1 MQEEMS
7 EFRLEQ
13 NVLFKDKP
21 LEGER
26 AAMWAGCAP
35 GAEVRAEWNFD
46 FGFVIPGSTN
56 SWQSV
61 IEAAP
66 EAQMMPA
73 SVLTGNIV
81 IETSFFDGDF
91 LVSTSRVRIYYV

>member
-1 MQEEMS
+1 MR
-7 EFRLEQ
+7 FLK
-13 NVLFKDKP
+13 VP
-21 LEGER
+21 LCCMYLCKFEKLTPCD
-26 AAMWAGCAP
+26 MPWP
-35 GAEVRAEWNFD
+35 SSEWNFQ
-46 FGFVIPGSTN
+46 FGFVMPGSTN

-81 IETSFFDGDF
+81 IETRFFDGDE
-91 LVSTSRVRIYYV
+91 LVSTSRVRIFYV

>member
-1 MQEEMS
+1 M
-7 EFRLEQ
+7 
-13 NVLFKDKP
+13 
-21 LEGER
+21 
-26 AAMWAGCAP
+26 
-35 GAEVRAEWNFD
+35 
-46 FGFVIPGSTN
+46 IPGSTN